1 MAERKIILSIRG
13 RLPEIISYIS
23 LLYFVEIIALMLIM
37 VIIFGKTASLA
48 AGFSLSLLLAIQII
62 SLNRRNEFTIKI
74 QIAIMDLHFAFS
86 AVFIINLL
94 TGKIDLYP
102 QDIPITA
109 VRIFLGTVELPLL
122 YLLTG
127 ERKNTE

>member
-1 MAERKIILSIRG
+1 MSERKIILSVRG
-13 RLPEIISYIS
+13 KLPEIISYIS
-23 LLYFVEIIALMLIM
+23 LLYFLEIISLMLII

-62 SLNRRNEFTIKI
+62 SLNRGNEFNIKI

-86 AVFIINLL
+86 AVFITNLL
-94 TGKIDLYP
+94 TGKIALYP

-109 VRIFLGTVELPLL
+109 VRIFLITVELPLL

-127 ERKNTE
+127 ERKETE